1 MKNELPDRTVILIL
15 ISTLIFI
22 FFLIFSLRPS
32 QNQLQPSM
40 EWRDSTNKISNYS
53 NETREDLLIKF

>member
-40 EWRDSTNKISNYS
+40 EWRDSTNKISNHS